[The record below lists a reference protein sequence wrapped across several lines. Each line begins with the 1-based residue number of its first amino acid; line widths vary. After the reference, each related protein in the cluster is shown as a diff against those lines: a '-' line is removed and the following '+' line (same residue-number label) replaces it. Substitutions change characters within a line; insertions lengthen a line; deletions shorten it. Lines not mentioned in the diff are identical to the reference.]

1 MPDFWGFIFCMF
13 SLFLGALAGLGSK
26 MGWEDFVFPLGSLHV
41 RAALLPGF
49 TRWKG
54 KCKCL
59 SSSFF
64 SVIVP

>member
-1 MPDFWGFIFCMF
+1 MT
-13 SLFLGALAGLGSK
+13 
-26 MGWEDFVFPLGSLHV
+26 GWEDFVFPLGSLHV

-59 SSSFF
+59 FN
-64 SVIVP
+64 VIVP